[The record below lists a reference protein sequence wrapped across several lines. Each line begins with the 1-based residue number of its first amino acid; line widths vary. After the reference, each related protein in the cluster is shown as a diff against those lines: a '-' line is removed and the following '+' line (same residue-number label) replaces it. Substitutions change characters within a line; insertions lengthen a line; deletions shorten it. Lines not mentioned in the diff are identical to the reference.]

1 MAAPTESEK
10 KESKDFPIK
19 NKQVFRLSYKFVDF
33 EMHSVMFSLYLNVNR
48 VH

>member
-1 MAAPTESEK
+1 MAAPIESGK

-19 NKQVFRLSYKFVDF
+19 NKQVFSLSYKFVDF
-33 EMHSVMFSLYLNVNR
+33 EMQSVMFFLYLNVNR